1 MARGLVCFYF
11 SRCLIFTHV
20 SKRKN
25 IATTSREMFL
35 IRGLVREELTRLLGE
50 DWWAESYDKSLVDDP
65 AFQEDSVLVPND
77 IKDTIKKW
85 TRAMKLD
92 GR

>member
-1 MARGLVCFYF
+1 MARGLVYFYF
-11 SRCLIFTHV
+11 SRCLIITHV

-25 IATTSREMFL
+25 TTSREALL

-50 DWWAESYDKSLVDDP
+50 DWWAESYDKALVDDP